1 VVSALVMGCLVVGWA
16 VAGPAAPT
24 ALAALAAV
32 NALPP
37 TPNTAWGIDPASG
50 QLLVTVS
57 SAAPAAG
64 AAKLVALA
72 QRLGSVISVE
82 HTDRSFTE
90 QGLLD
95 TEAPSTVY
103 GGDQISDGHL
113 LCSSGFNLVKDGQ
126 PYLLT
131 AGHCT
136 ADMTDWQGIGPA
148 VVSEFPETDYG
159 LIRNDSA
166 TAPGDID
173 LYNGKVQAIRSI
185 GKASVG
191 QAVCASG
198 HTTKVTCGKV
208 TAVNQT
214 VDYGDGN
221 VVRGLI
227 KTNVH
232 TDHGDSGGPLFDGAA
247 GIGVV
252 SGGDG
257 RTDYFQPLATAA
269 TAYHLTLAAP

>member
-1 VVSALVMGCLVVGWA
+1 M
-16 VAGPAAPT
+16 
-24 ALAALAAV
+24 AALAAV
-32 NALPP
+32 NSLPP
-37 TPNTAWGIDPASG
+37 TPNTAWGIDPATG

-64 AAKLVALA
+64 AARLASLA
-72 QRLGSVISVE
+72 QRLGNVIRIE
-82 HTDRSFTE
+82 HTDQPFTE
-90 QGLLD
+90 QD
-95 TEAPSTVY
+95 ERDPQPADSPPASTSVL
-103 GGDQISDGHL
+103 GGDMISDGHI
-113 LCSSGFNLVKDGQ
+113 LCSAGFNLVKDGQ
-126 PYLLT
+126 PYVLT

-136 ADMTDWQGIGPA
+136 ASLTDWQGIGPA

-173 LYNGKVQAIRSI
+173 LYNGKVQPIKSVGNA
-185 GKASVG
+185 AVG

-198 HTTKVTCGKV
+198 KTTKVTCGKV
-208 TAVNQT
+208 TAINQT
-214 VDYGDGN
+214 IDYGDGN

-232 TDHGDSGGPLFDGAA
+232 TDHGDSGGPLFAGAA

-257 RTDYFQPLATAA
+257 TTDYFQPLATAI
-269 TAYHLTLAAP
+269 TAYSLELAAP